1 MAERIPGY
9 RWKANIMDE
18 PAMSRALMRI
28 AHEIAEK
35 NKGLESICL
44 VGIRRRGVPLALRL
58 RANLLSAEPGSLP
71 VPIGALDISH
81 YRDDLTEK
89 TELPELTGTDIP
101 FDVTGKRIVLV
112 DDVLY
117 TGRTVRAAI
126 EGLFTLGRPAEVQ
139 LAVLVDRGHRE
150 LPFKADY
157 VGKNIPTSRDELV
170 SVNLPEYDDEMSV
183 TLLDRV
189 R

>member
-1 MAERIPGY
+1 MTERIPGY
-9 RWKANIMDE
+9 RRKANIMDE
-18 PAMSRALMRI
+18 SAMNRALMRI

-35 NKGLESICL
+35 NKGLENICL

-58 RANLLSAEPGSLP
+58 RANLLQAEPGSQP
-71 VPIGALDISH
+71 VPIGALDISF

-89 TELPELTGTDIP
+89 SELPELNATEIN
-101 FDVTGKRIVLV
+101 FDVTGKKIVLV

-157 VGKNIPTSRDELV
+157 VGKNIPTSRDEMV
-170 SVNLPEYDDEMSV
+170 SVNLPEYDGETSV
-183 TLLDRV
+183 TLLGRAE
-189 R
+189 